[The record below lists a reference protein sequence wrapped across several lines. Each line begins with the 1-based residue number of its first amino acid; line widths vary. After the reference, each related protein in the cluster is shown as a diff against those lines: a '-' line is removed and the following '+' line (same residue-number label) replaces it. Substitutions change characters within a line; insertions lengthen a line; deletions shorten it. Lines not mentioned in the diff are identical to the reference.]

1 MDTILD
7 EKSYIGVSAE
17 EPEKLSDDSLP
28 VDTLGSKEWK
38 TLIKLK
44 PKLPTEEAIRDISTS
59 EIFIIDT
66 IFDEISTEIEV
77 LLFWMERHRGKSYF
91 SSFLRMQES
100 RFRDK

>member
-17 EPEKLSDDSLP
+17 EPEKLSDDSFP
-28 VDTLGSKEWK
+28 VDTLRGEKWESIWK
-38 TLIKLK
+38 IE

-59 EIFIIDT
+59 EIFIVDT

-77 LLFWMERHRGKSYF
+77 LLFWMERHRKEDYEIRE
-91 SSFLRMQES
+91 LYPR
-100 RFRDK
+100 